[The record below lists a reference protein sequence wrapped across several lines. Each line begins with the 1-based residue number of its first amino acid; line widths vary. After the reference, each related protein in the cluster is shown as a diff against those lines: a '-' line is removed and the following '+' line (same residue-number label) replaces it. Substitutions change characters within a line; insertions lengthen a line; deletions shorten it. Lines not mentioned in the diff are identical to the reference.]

1 MTSTLTKPMT
11 QANRLSALREQT
23 GLTLREVAEIVGVSS
38 QSTLHNYESGAV
50 TKIKRPILEALAKLY
65 KVTPD
70 FILYGEGGTPADV
83 QQMSNAINASRVT
96 TGAVPGKATNQAER
110 LRALR
115 VRAGMSGATAAEEAA
130 ILAGRPVTHFN
141 VDKWEREPN
150 ANIHSHVLRALAK
163 IYNSTVG
170 YIKTGIDTVDE
181 ELPHQEPLERLL
193 ERFSDEDTVVLPFVP
208 FTAYGSFIMNCQD
221 RQFNDLSTIRILR
234 IDGLSYENAVVIEV
248 RGNSM
253 AGRYPDRSRHVVRPV
268 SEGNW
273 QYATGVHSIS
283 ISNEMFVIKRIT
295 SNKDGLMILT
305 SDSNGEQMEIQLG
318 DILCMW
324 KVGECVYMPA
334 ED

>member
-1 MTSTLTKPMT
+1 MS
-11 QANRLSALREQT
+11 QASRLSALREQS
-23 GLTLREVAEIVGVSS
+23 GLTLREAADAVGVKS
-38 QSTLHNYESGAV
+38 QSTLFNYESGAV
-50 TKIKRPILEALAKLY
+50 SKIKRHTLEALARLY

-70 FILYGEGGTPADV
+70 FILYGEAGAPEDV
-83 QQMSNAINASRVT
+83 QQMSDAIKASRNI
-96 TGAVPGKATNQAER
+96 TGKVAGQVGNQAER

-115 VRAGMSGATAAEEAA
+115 NRAEMSGITAAEEVT

-141 VDKWEREPN
+141 IDKWEREPN
-150 ANIHSHVLRALAK
+150 ANIHSQVLRALAK

-170 YIKTGIDTVDE
+170 YIKTGVDTVE
-181 ELPHQEPLERLL
+181 ESLPQAEPLERIL
-193 ERFSDEDTVVLPFVP
+193 ERLSDEETVVLPFVP

-221 RQFNDLSTIRILR
+221 RQFNDLATVRILR
-234 IDGLSYENAVVIEV
+234 IEGLSYENAVVIEV

-253 AGRYPDRSRHVVRPV
+253 ADRYPDRSRHVVRPV

-283 ISNEMFVIKRIT
+283 MSNEMFVIKRIT
-295 SNKDGLMILT
+295 SNKDGILILT

>member
-1 MTSTLTKPMT
+1 MEK
-11 QANRLSALREQT
+11 
-23 GLTLREVAEIVGVSS
+23 
-38 QSTLHNYESGAV
+38 
-50 TKIKRPILEALAKLY
+50 LAKLY
-65 KVTPD
+65 KVTPE
-70 FILYGEGGTPADV
+70 FILYGEVGAPASE
-83 QQMSNAINASRVT
+83 QQMSEAVEAVRNVT
-96 TGAVPGKATNQAER
+96 GKVAGQVGNQAER

-115 VRAGMSGATAAEEAA
+115 VRAGMSGTTAAEEAA
-130 ILAGRPVTHFN
+130 ILAGRPVTHLN
-141 VDKWEREPN
+141 IDKWEREPN
-150 ANIHSHVLRALAK
+150 ATINSQVLRALAK
-163 IYNSTVG
+163 IYDSTVG
-170 YIKTGIDTVDE
+170 YIKTGVDTVE
-181 ELPHQEPLERLL
+181 EEISHQEPLERIL
-193 ERFSDEDTVVLPFVP
+193 ERLSDEETVVLPFVP

-221 RQFNDLSTIRILR
+221 RQFNDLATVRILR
-234 IDGLSYENAVVIEV
+234 IEGLSYENAVVIEV

-253 AGRYPDRSRHVVRPV
+253 ADRYPDRSRHVVRPV

-283 ISNEMFVIKRIT
+283 MANEMFVIKRIT